1 MIRYRYKDKR
11 NGNSPKELKMKY
23 TVKYRKQKHDA
34 FANVGEI
41 RKATRGKFAG
51 TSVFRDRIFDTYE
64 EAESVR
70 KVYAEKFGEE
80 NTKITERKG

>member
-1 MIRYRYKDKR
+1 
-11 NGNSPKELKMKY
+11 MKY

-34 FANVGEI
+34 FANVGEVC
-41 RKATRGKFAG
+41 KATRGKFAG
-51 TSVFRDRIFDTYE
+51 TLVFRDRIFNTYE

-70 KVYAEKFGEE
+70 KVYAEEFGEE

>member
-1 MIRYRYKDKR
+1 MIIYRYDKGK
-11 NGNSPKELKMKY
+11 GNNPKELKMKY

>member
-1 MIRYRYKDKR
+1 MIRYKYDKG

-34 FANVGEI
+34 FSNVGEI

>member
-1 MIRYRYKDKR
+1 
-11 NGNSPKELKMKY
+11 MKY
-23 TVKYRKQKHDA
+23 TVKYRIQKSDA

-41 RKATRGKFAG
+41 HKATRGKFAG
-51 TSVFRDRIFDTYE
+51 TLVFRDRIFNTFE

-80 NTKITERKG
+80 NAKITERKGIK